1 VAEKENR
8 VTVTIFGEEYSLKGT
23 ASSSHMAKLAQYVDQ
38 RMHEMAERLPK
49 IGTAKIA
56 VLAALTIA
64 DDLYKL
70 DKQHH
75 RLTEMFEEEWKAR
88 KERLTE
94 GQAERQVAEEAA
106 GEAAAADA
114 ATAVSEETATAA
126 DEDDD
131 SSPGDAGNNG
141 GDTGASGSLWD
152 R

>member
-1 VAEKENR
+1 MAEKENR

-94 GQAERQVAEEAA
+94 GQAAGEAA
-106 GEAAAADA
+106 GEAAAANA
-114 ATAVSEETATAA
+114 ATAVSEETAAAA
-126 DEDDD
+126 DEDDRP
-131 SSPGDAGNNG
+131 SPGDAGNSG
-141 GDTGASGSLWD
+141 GDAGVSGRLWD